1 MSTEIERTRAMG
13 EVRALSD
20 RQLDVLIARM
30 LGKAVVE
37 GPARQRAGTDF
48 YVSHF
53 GAAVTGGDIRRQQLV
68 PHYTADAD
76 ANDAMHRFMEA
87 QAAAVRARYRAWIAH
102 FSPGPPTLLAGSLR
116 ARAEAG
122 VLAHLYEVS
131 P

>member
-1 MSTEIERTRAMG
+1 MSELERTRALG

-30 LGKAVVE
+30 LGMTVIE
-37 GPARQRAGTDF
+37 GPPRNGTGTDF
-48 YVSHF
+48 YISHF
-53 GAAVTGGDIRRQQLV
+53 GVAVTGGDIRLQRLV
-68 PHYTADAD
+68 PHYSADAD

-116 ARAEAG
+116 QRAESG

>member
-1 MSTEIERTRAMG
+1 MSTDLERTRALG

-30 LGKAVVE
+30 LGKTVIE
-37 GPARQRAGTDF
+37 GPARAGAGTDF

-53 GAAVTGGDIRRQQLV
+53 GVAVTEGDIRRQQLV

-87 QAAAVRARYRAWIAH
+87 QNAAEKARYRAWIAR
-102 FSPGPPTLLAGSLR
+102 FSPGFRTLLAANLR

-122 VLAHLYEVS
+122 VLARLYEVS